1 MKTNKKPNNRSLAV
15 LLFTG
20 ALASVATMLSVS
32 CSKDVPSGMSG
43 QEPQPQPQG
52 RPIELRG
59 MFGSEKAAK
68 EPELKAPEKGG
79 PVVGGGETTPEL
91 TLWFARADE
100 TLSNVWGPYAAG
112 QLYAIRP
119 SAVGSTPTAL
129 TFADPSPCYQ
139 LGGLKT
145 RLTGWFPGGGAEGS
159 EKGYWNGTSV
169 QWTIDGKQ
177 DIMTAPAQQGSNA
190 EAMPTLV
197 FSHRTA
203 QLRFYAYA
211 ETENIAALWGKI
223 TAIRVSG
230 QANVCTYTPSTD
242 GATGAVV
249 FSGSLVVFAAGMN
262 AAAAPSV
269 TTDKAAA
276 RQTGESVMIA
286 PQASAY
292 ALALEVESDK
302 LGTIPVTLPARVY
315 DPAGAYNIYL
325 RLQAVTISPAVAVSD
340 WGATVEKDV
349 EL

>member
-1 MKTNKKPNNRSLAV
+1 MRYKMKTNRNPKKRRFAALSFAGVLAALAV
-15 LLFTG
+15 C
-20 ALASVATMLSVS
+20 S
-32 CSKDVPSGMSG
+32 CSKDAPSGASG
-43 QEPQPQPQG
+43 GEPQPQG
-52 RPIELRG
+52 RPIELQG
-59 MFGSEKAAK
+59 MFGQEKTGAA
-68 EPELKAPEKGG
+68 PDLKAPVDGG
-79 PVVGGGETTPEL
+79 PVVGGEETTPEL
-91 TLWFARADE
+91 TLWFTRADE
-100 TLSNVWGPYAAG
+100 TASGAYGAYETA
-112 QLYAIRP
+112 QL
-119 SAVGSTPTAL
+119 SAVRPAAEGNTPTAL

-249 FSGSLVVFAAGMN
+249 FSGSPVVFAAGMN
-262 AAAAPSV
+262 TAAAPSV

-302 LGTIPVTLPARVY
+302 LGTIPVMLPARVY